1 MAKKMPSHLISKSK
15 TNIFEYWKQCFWY
28 PNEKTK
34 DYYTELISKKAKF
47 SNNSLVLKRDFS
59 LNEDQ
64 LRKVFL
70 LPHMV
75 CSEAYALR
83 PFNIRSLTLFYIP
96 IPNYIR
102 LDTLQ
107 TINALFVS
115 LNQKPYCNFFLTAY
129 TQSFSGKIL
138 NFTFTRCRKN
148 LFILIWSKI
157 RRKQQW

>member
-1 MAKKMPSHLISKSK
+1 MPPSLNIENNVFDILMKK
-15 TNIFEYWKQCFWY
+15 F
-28 PNEKTK
+28 K
-34 DYYTELISKKAKF
+34 DYYTKLISKKAKF
-47 SNNSLVLKRDFS
+47 SNNSLITKRDFS

-75 CSEAYALR
+75 CSEAYVKAFQYKVL
-83 PFNIRSLTLFYIP
+83 NSILYTNT
-96 IPNYIR
+96 NYTR

-115 LNQKPYCNFFLTAY
+115 LNQKPYCTFFLTAY

-138 NFTFTRCRKN
+138 NFTFTLCQKN
-148 LFILIWSKI
+148 LFILAC
-157 RRKQQW
+157 RM